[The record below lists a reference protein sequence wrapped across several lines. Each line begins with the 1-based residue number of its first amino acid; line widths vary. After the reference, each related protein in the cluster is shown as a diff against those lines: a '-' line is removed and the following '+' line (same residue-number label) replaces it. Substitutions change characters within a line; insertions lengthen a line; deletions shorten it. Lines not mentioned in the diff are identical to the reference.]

1 MTFNFELKN
10 SDLFKDLRSISG
22 MQVREE
28 RTETRQLRV
37 LDTVD
42 WSIWL
47 SGRVLIATGSNQ
59 MELIAAADTCEA
71 RADLTGTPLL
81 ASELP
86 ELMGSKLKR
95 LMSVR
100 ALITQFSCQWQER
113 SLVFLNADDKIVARS
128 TVYHIDNSSTAI
140 PVFLTLHPLR
150 GYDQEARSIVNSLDP
165 VVTATPTVLDLRFLL
180 ERCGL
185 TPTPLATRPEFH
197 LEAHQPTEEAVLV
210 MVAELLRLARQ
221 QEKGLIADIDT
232 EFTHQYRVNLRK
244 ARSLLSLLKKELS
257 PQRYRAVQV
266 PLKNMAKATNRLRD
280 LDVFL
285 LDQNNYRAMLPAN
298 FQPGLDDLFKRL
310 KRRRQQVWRKV
321 TATLKKEEYLD
332 SAKQLER
339 RLKEPPDLSARRS
352 GTAIKKRVSRKILS
366 QYQKIQR
373 YGARIDAETPDE
385 QVHELRIEAKKLRY
399 LLELFAELFSYDQV
413 RRLIKALKRLQD
425 NLGRFNDY
433 SSQCLF
439 LESLLSSPGIKTAER
454 DAISGLIA
462 VLFSKQKDEREQVVD
477 MIADFSGTEI
487 AEQFQQLF
495 APAAAKDDGS

>member
-1 MTFNFELKN
+1 MLFR
-10 SDLFKDLRSISG
+10 SD
-22 MQVREE
+22 
-28 RTETRQLRV
+28 
-37 LDTVD
+37 
-42 WSIWL
+42 
-47 SGRVLIATGSNQ
+47 
-59 MELIAAADTCEA
+59 
-71 RADLTGTPLL
+71 
-81 ASELP
+81 
-86 ELMGSKLKR
+86 
-95 LMSVR
+95 
-100 ALITQFSCQWQER
+100 
-113 SLVFLNADDKIVARS
+113 
-128 TVYHIDNSSTAI
+128 
-140 PVFLTLHPLR
+140 
-150 GYDQEARSIVNSLDP
+150 
-165 VVTATPTVLDLRFLL
+165 
-180 ERCGL
+180 
-185 TPTPLATRPEFH
+185 
-197 LEAHQPTEEAVLV
+197 
-210 MVAELLRLARQ
+210 
-221 QEKGLIADIDT
+221 
-232 EFTHQYRVNLRK
+232 
-244 ARSLLSLLKKELS
+244 
-257 PQRYRAVQV
+257 
-266 PLKNMAKATNRLRD
+266 MAKATNRLRD

-285 LDQNNYRAMLPAN
+285 LDQNDYRAMLPAN

-332 SAKQLER
+332 SAQQLER

-439 LESLLSSPGIKTAER
+439 LESLLRSPGIKTAER

-487 AEQFQQLF
+487 AEQFQHLF